1 MEIKEKQQIKNNE
14 KRFKVNVGNE
24 SFVSKVMSFYKKNI
38 VKIHV
43 IVSIIYVLLFMVV
56 FFGELFKYKNGE
68 VTISNLKSIASII
81 ENIRDN
87 AFYSFVVIF
96 AGITPYFFLSAIGVF
111 YGIFIAERL
120 FYRCAVGASLT
131 FTSVLGGTIY
141 CLGASLCI
149 AVGIYYCYLSSKK
162 RKYYNKLGYTFDDI
176 KASFYDLRKDQ
187 AKIDEFNK
195 KRKEKI
201 KENEK
206 NNVKI
211 PYIYMILL
219 GVIGFVVETIGT
231 LIAVI

>member
-1 MEIKEKQQIKNNE
+1 MKIVVGKLAGFCNGVRNAVNIVEKQL
-14 KRFKVNVGNE
+14 E
-24 SFVSKVMSFYKKNI
+24 S
-38 VKIHV
+38 
-43 IVSIIYVLLFMVV
+43 
-56 FFGELFKYKNGE
+56 
-68 VTISNLKSIASII
+68 
-81 ENIRDN
+81 
-87 AFYSFVVIF
+87 
-96 AGITPYFFLSAIGVF
+96 
-111 YGIFIAERL
+111 
-120 FYRCAVGASLT
+120 
-131 FTSVLGGTIY
+131 GTIY